1 MDATLKVL
9 SGLLS
14 GQSVRLSRKLLIGR
28 AEDCDVQVESQFV
41 SAHHCVVL
49 LDEYT
54 LRLRDLGSKNGTY
67 VNGRKIG
74 THMITLLHGD
84 TVSIGDVNL
93 LIELT
98 PGTDGA
104 EFLPPTVS
112 KPDRPSVLPQ
122 TSDPVD
128 PPLQKEDGNG

>member
-9 SGLLS
+9 SGFLT
-14 GQSVRLSRKLLIGR
+14 GQSVRLTRKLLIGR

-74 THMITLLHGD
+74 THMITLVHGD
-84 TVSIGDVNL
+84 TVSVGDVNL

-104 EFLPPTVS
+104 EFLPPTAS
-112 KPDRPSVLPQ
+112 KLDRSGALPQ
-122 TSDPVD
+122 TSDLVN
-128 PPLQKEDGNG
+128 PPLQQEDGNG

>member
-41 SAHHCVVL
+41 SAHHCIVL

-74 THMITLLHGD
+74 TQMITLSHGD
-84 TVSIGDVNL
+84 AVSIGDVNL

-104 EFLPPTVS
+104 EFIAPTVS
-112 KPDRPSVLPQ
+112 KPDRPSALPQ
-122 TSDPVD
+122 TSEPVD
-128 PPLQKEDGNG
+128 PPLQKEEGNG

>member
-41 SAHHCVVL
+41 SAHHCIVL

-74 THMITLLHGD
+74 THMITLSHGD

-98 PGTDGA
+98 PGTDCA
-104 EFLPPTVS
+104 EFIPPTVA
-112 KPDRPSVLPQ
+112 KPDRPSALPQ
-122 TSDPVD
+122 TSEPVD
-128 PPLQKEDGNG
+128 PPLQKEEGNG